1 MSKYLPLPL
10 KGPGVPPGVPQGQ
23 ILDLY
28 SNFAENFTRANYSKV
43 SIKLKSCYMHT
54 LPTKRQGWRLPKRVP
69 MVAKDKVL
77 KQSYAHLRSPYLCYE
92 TTSFHKRIS
101 NIWVLYISLFYAT
114 ISQGFN

>member
-54 LPTKRQGWRLPKRVP
+54 LPTKRQGRMEATQEGPHGCKRQSFKTILCTFTVSLP
-69 MVAKDKVL
+69 ML
-77 KQSYAHLRSPYLCYE
+77 W
-92 TTSFHKRIS
+92 
-101 NIWVLYISLFYAT
+101 NNLF
-114 ISQGFN
+114 S